1 MAALHETARH
11 LRVACAGLINYL
23 EELNSRCVTC
33 LRSVY
38 NMLGRPQCCRSLE
51 RLTPCRPCLCTRSG
65 TFVSWHFRCVDGMT
79 LRVAL
84 EQSLRCPLLGA
95 AGPRRLVRPPRI
107 APSVRRAARV
117 DPALAGQAAAPVD
130 EADMAD
136 EPEDD
141 QHSRKW

>member
-1 MAALHETARH
+1 
-11 LRVACAGLINYL
+11 
-23 EELNSRCVTC
+23 
-33 LRSVY
+33 
-38 NMLGRPQCCRSLE
+38 
-51 RLTPCRPCLCTRSG
+51 
-65 TFVSWHFRCVDGMT
+65 MT

-117 DPALAGQAAAPVD
+117 DPAVAGQAAAPVD
-130 EADMAD
+130 EADADAD
-136 EPEDD
+136 EPEDS